1 MKLEEV
7 LKKSEELKLKAIK
20 IYCETHKN
28 MFGNVNA
35 KKLIKYI
42 ERLYNR

>member
-20 IYCETHKN
+20 FYCEANQN
-28 MFGNVNA
+28 MFGNINV
-35 KKLIKYI
+35 KKLMKYI
-42 ERLYNR
+42 ERLYSR